1 MTKKKKSNTLL
12 PLKKLKQTNTKKMQ
26 QENIKYLFSDNRKDL
41 KVMNTSIHLRSDR
54 SILLTLI

>member
-41 KVMNTSIHLRSDR
+41 KVMNISIHLRSDR